1 MTNTRAASVTQLR
14 IPTTVRRRLA
24 PHRPPVVVAQVFRAS
39 LAVDELFVRVEAG
52 GRAGVLSTAA
62 ALRALVV
69 RGGCQTLTET
79 ESPYGR
85 RPTVTFTFTPAPRAL
100 GLLALAIGFDVEW
113 DPNLYDE
120 FTGSLVDPGTAQA
133 PALELALA
141 S

>member
-1 MTNTRAASVTQLR
+1 MANPRNVLPFK
-14 IPTTVRRRLA
+14 IPTTVRRQLA
-24 PHRPPVVVAQVFRAS
+24 PHRPPVLVAQVFRAG
-39 LAVDELFVRVEAG
+39 LAVDELAVRVVAG
-52 GRAGVLSTAA
+52 NRDGVLSTAA

-69 RGGCQTLTET
+69 SGGCQTLTET

-120 FTGSLVDPGTAQA
+120 FAGSLVDPGTAQA